1 MNIDKTLREDA
12 ARLAQVQPPID
23 LRARLQASLEV
34 LPPHIAPLRAKR
46 QVRKWFM
53 PAAAMLVMAML
64 IVLIPPLNFD
74 ASSEEGLILAQAE
87 PELCETGDAVD
98 EDALTRSLKTKQ
110 DLKSQEDS
118 SDLGVVTANESA
130 PDTGFPLG
138 RMGIFAGL
146 ALITGL
152 LCVTELKGHPRLLV
166 PALVALALFLTLGLL
181 YFLGII

>member
-1 MNIDKTLREDA
+1 
-12 ARLAQVQPPID
+12 
-23 LRARLQASLEV
+23 
-34 LPPHIAPLRAKR
+34 
-46 QVRKWFM
+46 
-53 PAAAMLVMAML
+53 ML
-64 IVLIPPLNFD
+64 IVLFPPLNFD
-74 ASSEEGLILAQAE
+74 AFGEEGLILAQAD
-87 PELCETGDAVD
+87 PELGVTAEHAVD